1 MASLG
6 VVDQGIYAVV
16 GEGVVS
22 GSLPETKEVGARPRR
37 HGSDTRRLTKLIGK
51 RISPEDH
58 ALLTRYAAR
67 LGVDVSRLLEPL
79 IDDLLGRAREDARRS
94 C

>member
-1 MASLG
+1 MASLT
-6 VVDQGIYAVV
+6 VVDQEFYVV
-16 GEGVVS
+16 AGGEDS
-22 GSLPETKEVGARPRR
+22 SSLPQSEEAVPRRRR

-58 ALLTRYAAR
+58 ALLTRYAAS

-79 IDDLLGRAREDARRS
+79 IDDLLGRARSNDP
-94 C
+94 CL